1 MIESRLPFW
10 AQNLQSLSIMIKELF
25 FYRSAMN
32 NNMAKGNVPFVINHY
47 YVVKKT
53 KLLHGEG
60 IFNIAW
66 EQVQVSTTNLHMG
79 CDRVLVQ

>member
-1 MIESRLPFW
+1 
-10 AQNLQSLSIMIKELF
+10 
-25 FYRSAMN
+25 
-32 NNMAKGNVPFVINHY
+32 MAKGNVPLQFVINHY

-53 KLLHGEG
+53 KLLHVTGF
-60 IFNIAW
+60 FNIAW

>member
-1 MIESRLPFW
+1 MT
-10 AQNLQSLSIMIKELF
+10 
-25 FYRSAMN
+25 
-32 NNMAKGNVPFVINHY
+32 NNMAKGNVPLQFVINHY

-53 KLLHGEG
+53 KLLHVTGF
-60 IFNIAW
+60 FNIAW

>member
-1 MIESRLPFW
+1 MDFGCVFIII
-10 AQNLQSLSIMIKELF
+10 SLWFSF
-25 FYRSAMN
+25 
-32 NNMAKGNVPFVINHY
+32 HY